1 MTFDAHLKL
10 DNQPLITVFS
20 QDVGNDVVLAMNV
33 DHLNANLDNWPLL
46 LLGCAVLRIC
56 SSTLSSTK
64 LDRYLKNQR
73 PTGVIMKL
81 QLINEINILKIVV
94 CFGSESAKDP
104 VLYQPKIRI
113 RKKIADPRS
122 RL

>member
-1 MTFDAHLKL
+1 MNLPDTCSDMTFDAHLKL

-20 QDVGNDVVLAMNV
+20 QDVGNDFVLAMNI
-33 DHLNANLDNWPLL
+33 DHLNANLDNWPML

-94 CFGSESAKDP
+94 YFGSESAKDP
-104 VLYQPKIRI
+104 VH
-113 RKKIADPRS
+113 
-122 RL
+122 